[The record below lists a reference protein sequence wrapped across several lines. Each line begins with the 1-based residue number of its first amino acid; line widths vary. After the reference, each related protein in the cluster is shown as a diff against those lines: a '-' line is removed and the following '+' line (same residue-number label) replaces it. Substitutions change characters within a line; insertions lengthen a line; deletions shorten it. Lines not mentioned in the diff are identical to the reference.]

1 MLTAHQR
8 TRLHRQEFLD
18 TDTAVYATQPGPLT
32 AAELRDHWPPRRG
45 GVAQP
50 DPALLRHG
58 DEWPEAAHAAT
69 DIGSDDDDSLAVF
82 VGARNA
88 LLLMAAIALCIGFVV
103 WVLR

>member
-18 TDTAVYATQPGPLT
+18 TAADVHETQPGPLT
-32 AAELRDHWPPRRG
+32 AEDLDAYRKGHVRRPYIPAGVDQQGRYPQAAESST
-45 GVAQP
+45 
-50 DPALLRHG
+50 
-58 DEWPEAAHAAT
+58 E
-69 DIGSDDDDSLAVF
+69 IGAEEDRDDSLAVF

-88 LLLMAAIALCIGFVV
+88 LLMMAAIALCIGFVV